1 VKVDVKHNDGL
12 SRELNIEIPADTVKA
27 EMDKK
32 FAEVR
37 QTVTLKGFRKGK
49 APLNMVKSIYGDEV
63 KADVIDQ
70 LIKDSYPQAVRDN
83 TIKVASKPT
92 VTALDFTDE
101 GAFTYTASVEVFPD
115 IEKIDYSDLEVPT
128 TEFEVTD
135 DELEKV
141 SEHYRMQFAEFQ
153 EVSREATENDVVIA
167 DLEKIADTKNAL
179 PVAGFPDS
187 KIDLSNPTTVR
198 EFREQLP
205 GTKAGDEKEIEVVYA
220 DDYSDESFAGAHIT
234 YLCKIKSVTERV
246 LPEFDDAFAKRT
258 SKAET
263 ALELKLQMRE
273 DMKRQKEETLK
284 KEQRREIIRQ
294 ICEKNEIPVPDGL
307 LEEYLDSMV
316 KDLKKSYPDAEEKE
330 LREKYRPVGVNSMR
344 WDILWH
350 ELAEQE
356 SIEVLPADTEKW
368 MEGFAA
374 SSNLTLEQAKMTL
387 SRSGRAN
394 QLRESLHEE
403 KVLDFLMEKAKKV
416 SAK

>member
-1 VKVDVKHNDGL
+1 MKVDVKHNDGL